1 MHACV
6 ETAALPSAS
15 HTPAWAFRVPRP
27 EGNGFRM
34 TARLQGVAKPMLQTV
49 FGKALGLRIWEQAR
63 GECAHPADSP
73 TNQVADSEISTGM
86 VNYVSLRAAGTL
98 RECRRQAMA
107 ILLTLTYENGE
118 SRAAQMR
125 LATPTNEINE
135 LAEAATELLY
145 RLSVRGVQSVD
156 LAVTTIEP
164 PALFRRN
171 EADTKPLQRLH
182 RGQP

>member
-27 EGNGFRM
+27 EGDGFRM
-34 TARLQGVAKPMLQTV
+34 AARLQGVAKPMLQTV

-63 GECAHPADSP
+63 LESAHPADNR
-73 TNQVADSEISTGM
+73 TNRVADSEISNGM

-98 RECRRQAMA
+98 RECSRQAKA
-107 ILLTLTYENGE
+107 IRLTFTYENGE
-118 SRAAQMR
+118 SRAARMGM
-125 LATPTNEINE
+125 AVPTNEINE
-135 LAEAATELLY
+135 LAQAATELLH
-145 RLSVRGVQSVD
+145 RLPVRGVQSVD

-164 PALFRRN
+164 PPLFRRN
-171 EADTKPLQRLH
+171 EADTKSLQRLH